1 MISSEYLPEV
11 ICCPDG
17 VSDVDIS
24 NSTVVSGAN
33 EQIKQ

>member
-11 ICCPDG
+11 ICWPDG
-17 VSDVDIS
+17 VSDVGIPK
-24 NSTVVSGAN
+24 STVGSGAN